1 MEGSSLVMVDGY
13 PWVGGTSPEG
23 SVHPWRVAT
32 YSLYS
37 ILPMSTI
44 LPTPYVCTTVP
55 YYCTTSLDY
64 HPTSTILPTPLDTIT
79 MYVGTLPT
87 SHD

>member
-1 MEGSSLVMVDGY
+1 MEVGSLVMVDGY

-37 ILPMSTI
+37 ILPMSTTLPLPSYLLTIDVPRTI
-44 LPTPYVCTTVP
+44 LLLLPMCTTVP

-64 HPTSTILPTPLDTIT
+64 YPT
-79 MYVGTLPT
+79 
-87 SHD
+87 